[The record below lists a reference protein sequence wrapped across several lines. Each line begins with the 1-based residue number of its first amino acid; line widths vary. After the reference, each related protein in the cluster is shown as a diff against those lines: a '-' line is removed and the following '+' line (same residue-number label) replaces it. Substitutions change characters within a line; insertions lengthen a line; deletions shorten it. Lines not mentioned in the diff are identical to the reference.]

1 MYNRK
6 NANKEKDAGNGPTFK
21 NHPIVLRRFLNNC
34 NNQAIFKSVASVL
47 IAFKA
52 AKADQSQKID
62 FILIF
67 EFFSSSIESVSR
79 VAFAAAAAAAAA
91 AHPGRHHSIQKK
103 IPVKILNLTAN
114 RFFNHAKK
122 AEWCSK

>member
-79 VAFAAAAAAAAA
+79 VAFEAGLRCT
-91 AHPGRHHSIQKK
+91 PGEAS
-103 IPVKILNLTAN
+103 LNPEKN
-114 RFFNHAKK
+114 SSQNIKFN
-122 AEWCSK
+122 C